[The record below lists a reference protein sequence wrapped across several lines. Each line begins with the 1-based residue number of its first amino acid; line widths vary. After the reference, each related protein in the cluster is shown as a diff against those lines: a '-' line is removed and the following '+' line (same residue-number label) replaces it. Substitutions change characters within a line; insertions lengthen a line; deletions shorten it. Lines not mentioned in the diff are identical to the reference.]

1 MHGLYALRS
10 ALPRRCNRE
19 IAMKNINCL
28 LCGVGGQG
36 TVLASKLLAFAAMQK
51 GLDVRTSE
59 TIGMAQ
65 RGGCVVSHVR
75 MGQDIASPMVPKQ
88 SAQVVIGFEPGEAVR
103 CLDYLAEDGF
113 VITNSKGVMPITANF
128 GGAKYEPGEMIEY
141 LKANVKNLI
150 IVDGDDICKQCGS
163 TKVLNIALLAAAA
176 KTGRLGI
183 TVDELKSAIV
193 MRMPEKFHAINLKA
207 VEIAASK

>member
-1 MHGLYALRS
+1 M
-10 ALPRRCNRE
+10 N
-19 IAMKNINCL
+19 NINCL

-51 GLDVRTSE
+51 GADVRTSE

-75 MGQDIASPMVPKQ
+75 MGHGIASPMVPKR
-88 SAQVVIGFEPGEAVR
+88 SAQVIIGFEPGEAVR
-103 CLDYLAEDGF
+103 CLDYLAEGGI
-113 VITNSKGVMPITANF
+113 VIVNRKGVMPITANF
-128 GGAKYEPGEMIEY
+128 GGLKYDPDAMIEF

-150 IVDGDDICKQCGS
+150 VVDGEEICRQCGS

-176 KTGRLGI
+176 NTGKLGLD
-183 TVDELKSAIV
+183 VDELKDAIIK
-193 MRMPEKFHAINLKA
+193 RLPEKFHELNLKA
-207 VEIAASK
+207 VEIAAAK